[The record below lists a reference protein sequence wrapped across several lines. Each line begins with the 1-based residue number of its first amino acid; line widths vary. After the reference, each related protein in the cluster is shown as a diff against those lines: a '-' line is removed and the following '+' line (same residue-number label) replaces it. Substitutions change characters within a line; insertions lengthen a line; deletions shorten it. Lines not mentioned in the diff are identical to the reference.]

1 MRLRCGRVGKLSSVP
16 KDIQQTSKNNFCEI
30 DKARPTLPLSRFVSL
45 FSLGTCD
52 LLFYVQHT
60 LQKGT
65 GTRNYEFFMATLLLR
80 ERWQWNYELYNYIDH
95 VCKK

>member
-1 MRLRCGRVGKLSSVP
+1 MRLRCGRVGKLSCVP
-16 KDIQQTSKNNFCEI
+16 KDIQETSKNNFCEI

-65 GTRNYEFFMATLLLR
+65 GTRNYEYNSSLL
-80 ERWQWNYELYNYIDH
+80 WQHCSLESDGNGIRS
-95 VCKK
+95 CIIT